1 MNLNREL
8 HEALGYCWH
17 EIVFDPLGKPEFPFC
32 KHCKKEDVSWHW
44 EYPNGH
50 CKRVADNN
58 PDYVADPWLVIREM
72 EKRGELEAFSFYVW
86 DRSDKLRYIASCL
99 DIIRMVA
106 IDTTGKLAQLALD
119 WLRKE
124 G

>member
-1 MNLNREL
+1 MSLNQEL

-17 EIVFDPLGKPEFPFC
+17 EIVFDPLGRPEFPFC

-44 EYPNGH
+44 EYPNGL

-58 PDYVADPWLVIREM
+58 PDYVADPRLVIREIDKQG
-72 EKRGELEAFSFYVW
+72 KRKDFINYLLRTQKVW
-86 DRSDKLRYIASCL
+86 LISDMLVDLIL
-99 DIIRMVA
+99 DTA
-106 IDTTGKLAQLALD
+106 GKLAQLALD
-119 WLRKE
+119 WIKEQKE